1 MILPLYGGCLDC
13 GCKVQVT
20 GYMYSNI
27 ESNPNLL
34 LMLTSFNF
42 AYTMKFGRRLVLCL
56 FQFREI
62 NLRHVMPF
70 CFSYHTLVW
79 WTNMLL
85 YRVK

>member
-1 MILPLYGGCLDC
+1 MNEKLSELILWIYGQIKTIPMRLPLYGGCLDC

-42 AYTMKFGRRLVLCL
+42 A
-56 FQFREI
+56 
-62 NLRHVMPF
+62 
-70 CFSYHTLVW
+70 
-79 WTNMLL
+79 
-85 YRVK
+85 